1 MAFRSE
7 KAGENDFSLLGVSS
21 SASRQEVKAAYRRLA
36 KEWHPDRFHQRSPR
50 DRETAEEKF
59 KALTSAYRRIAGGWL
74 EEETT
79 RGKSSPGRSPRQGAG
94 EAAGRGAGVGHHP
107 ARPLRVLSWAEIRP
121 RFLSMGLLLAVAA
134 FLIFIRFDSSRVSED
149 QKSPAAPDRPVGS
162 SSLPDSLPDS
172 DLEALPGIQSG
183 SEMSPRS
190 GLPRESDRPE
200 ILETAP
206 SEKAPGAGA
215 AAGAPHSEFISI
227 GSTQEDVLRIQGPPH
242 VVRGQ
247 TWVYGVSELGFK
259 DGRVVRYNNF
269 DGSLRVRVL
278 PSRGMPSPQPSFYT
292 VGSSTDDVLAVQG
305 TPTRMDG
312 NRWTYGFSEI
322 RFKDGKVEEY
332 DNFFGDLKI
341 QLSSRHTAP
350 AGQAMGF
357 FTVGS
362 TADEVLA
369 VQGTPTSIRGNLW
382 YYQMSSVLFR
392 KGKVHYVFNSS
403 GNLRFVPKEGLS
415 RSE

>member
-7 KAGENDFSLLGVSS
+7 KAGENDYSLLGVSS
-21 SASRQEVKAAYRRLA
+21 SASRREVKAAYRRLA
-36 KEWHPDRFHQRSPR
+36 KEWHPDRFHQRSLT
-50 DRETAEEKF
+50 DREAAEEKF

-79 RGKSSPGRSPRQGAG
+79 RGKSSPKCSPQHGAG
-94 EAAGRGAGVGHHP
+94 ETAGRSAGAGHHSAGP
-107 ARPLRVLSWAEIRP
+107 APVFSWLGTRPGLLS
-121 RFLSMGLLLAVAA
+121 LGLLLAVAA
-134 FLIFIRFDSSRVSED
+134 FLFFIRLDSSSVRQD
-149 QKSPAAPDRPVGS
+149 KMSPAAPDLPVGS
-162 SSLPDSLPDS
+162 SSLSAPLPDS
-172 DLEALPGIQSG
+172 DLENPPGIQSAPEPSPP
-183 SEMSPRS
+183 SEAPQQSR
-190 GLPRESDRPE
+190 RPE
-200 ILETAP
+200 TPET
-206 SEKAPGAGA
+206 APGAGTSP
-215 AAGAPHSEFISI
+215 GAPHSELISM
-227 GSTQEDVLRIQGPPH
+227 GSTQEDVLRIQGPPQ

-259 DGRVVRYNNF
+259 EGRVVRYNNF

-278 PSRGMPSPQPSFYT
+278 PSRGMPSPPPSFYT
-292 VGSSTDDVLAVQG
+292 IGSSADDVLAVQG

-332 DNFFGDLKI
+332 DNFFGDLKV
-341 QLSSRHTAP
+341 QLSSRQTAS

-403 GNLRFVPKEGLS
+403 GNLRFVPKEELS